1 MSHSSY
7 RPSSGLPADAAES
20 AGDVSFALVRE
31 TLEKLRFGA
40 VHLTVHEGRLV
51 QIDVTEKIRLTA

>member
-1 MSHSSY
+1 MPHSSN
-7 RPSSGLPADAAES
+7 RPSSGPPAHAAENADAS
-20 AGDVSFALVRE
+20 GFALVRE